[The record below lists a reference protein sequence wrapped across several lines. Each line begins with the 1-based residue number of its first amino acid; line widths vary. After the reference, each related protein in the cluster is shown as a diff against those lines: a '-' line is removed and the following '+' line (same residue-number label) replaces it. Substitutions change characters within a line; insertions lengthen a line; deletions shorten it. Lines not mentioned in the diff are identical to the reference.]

1 MEIAAKTRFVRL
13 SASKA
18 VDLARAVRGL
28 PVNQALQTLSA
39 SRRKGAVL
47 MLKTLKAAVANA
59 ENNAK
64 LAVEKLYVREAAVEQ
79 GPSMKRF
86 WPRSRGMVSPVLRR
100 LSHIRFVLT
109 DEKPSA
115 K

>member
-1 MEIAAKTRFVRL
+1 MDIVAKTRFVRI

-28 PVNQALQTLSA
+28 PVEQAVQKLSF
-39 SRRKGAVL
+39 SQRKGAVL
-47 MLKTLKAAVANA
+47 MLKTLKSAVANA

-64 LAVEKLYVREAAVEQ
+64 LSADKLYVREAAVEQ
-79 GPSMKRF
+79 GPAMKRF
-86 WPRSRGMVSPVLRR
+86 WPRSRGMVSPILRR
-100 LSHIRFVLT
+100 MSHFRIVLT
-109 DEKPSA
+109 DEKLSA